1 MSKPKRPS
9 LDVAE
14 LKAAAGSRRL
24 SVIDPEPVSEPTPP
38 TVAKPQPGRVGTK
51 AITGHFP
58 PDVRQQLKG
67 LAVERDDTVQNLLA
81 EALNDLFVKYGK
93 PEIAPRTIKK

>member
-14 LKAAAGSRRL
+14 LKAAAGSQRL
-24 SVIDPEPVSEPTPP
+24 SVIDPEPVSEPTP
-38 TVAKPQPGRVGTK
+38 TTKAQPSRVGTK
-51 AITGHFP
+51 AITAHFP
-58 PDVRQQLKG
+58 PDVRQQLKALG
-67 LAVERDDTVQNLLA
+67 VERDETVQNLIA

-93 PEIAPRTIKK
+93 PEIAPCIVRK

>member
-1 MSKPKRPS
+1 MSKQKRPS

-24 SVIDPEPVSEPTPP
+24 AVVTETTAEPPPTP
-38 TVAKPQPGRVGTK
+38 TASPQPGRAGTK
-51 AITGHFP
+51 AITAHFP
-58 PDVRQQLKG
+58 PDVRQQLKALG
-67 LAVERDDTVQNLLA
+67 VERDETVQNLIA

-93 PEIAPRTIKK
+93 PEIAPRILKK